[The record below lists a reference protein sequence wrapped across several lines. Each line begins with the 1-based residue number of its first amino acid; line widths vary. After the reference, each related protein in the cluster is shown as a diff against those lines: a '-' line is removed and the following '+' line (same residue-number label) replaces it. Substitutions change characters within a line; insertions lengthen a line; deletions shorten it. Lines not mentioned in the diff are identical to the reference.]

1 MVPLLLPLLHCDA
14 VDFADDSITHSLFF
28 SLLLSLSLF
37 FFFFFFISFDTQSA
51 VHYNTVFRIVE
62 TGRGKKP
69 EVKKDRGQR
78 EKKSVVEREGELQ
91 WS

>member
-14 VDFADDSITHSLFF
+14 VDFADDSITHSLF
-28 SLLLSLSLF
+28 SLSCSLSLF
-37 FFFFFFISFDTQSA
+37 FFFIPFDTQSA